1 MRTIYVSPEFPLNR
15 RMRKAVRRGKLRVV
29 REGGERL
36 SLGGGMAIEAR
47 RAVRTFS
54 SPLVCMADRGAEVG
68 GNTGQTGKEIFS
80 DSVKIESAKLPPL
93 PRAVCES
100 NLEAVRRL
108 LSEGADVNAEDMHS
122 LQPLHHSAML
132 AYANNPQ
139 NARQI
144 AEELIKRGAK
154 VNANGA
160 GQNFTPLHAAAER
173 NSCGVADILIQ
184 HGAEVDAKN
193 ASGQTPLFFTA
204 EGDHCDMV
212 KLLISH
218 GADLN
223 MKSANR
229 FTPLHEA
236 ASQNALRTAELLLKH
251 GADVNAQDNEA
262 GVTPLHC
269 AAVGGKHEM
278 TKLLLKHGADVNA
291 RDNEAGTTPLH
302 VAAHSNSCRVADIL
316 IQHGAKVDA
325 KMFRGKRPSF
335 LRRLVKPLISHGA
348 DLNTKSARGWT
359 PLHAAVT
366 GGAYEAAGLLLKHG
380 ADVNARDNETGMT
393 PLHVAALEDDR
404 HQVAE
409 LLLDCGAS
417 VSAKEKHGG
426 APLHTAVIG
435 GVCRIAELLIKR
447 GADVGAT
454 LENRAVTPLDMAR
467 SNNAWG
473 MVALLARFD
482 KAPRLESAGVL
493 LGDKAVMEVAGI
505 YVIANRRDGRVK
517 VGKTGD
523 FRSRFGQLRQECRS
537 AGIPDLSPVA
547 LFPVNA
553 NRGEVELR
561 AHKRLA
567 GCRIAGE
574 WFECSP
580 DEAVRAVQDSL

>member
-1 MRTIYVSPEFPLNR
+1 MTTIHVPPEFPLNR
-15 RMRKAVRRGKLRVV
+15 QMRKAVRRGKLQVV

-36 SLGGGMAIEAR
+36 SLGGGMAVEAR

-54 SPLVCMADRGAEVG
+54 SPLVCMADGGAEVG

-160 GQNFTPLHAAAER
+160 GQNFTPLHAAAEH

-223 MKSANR
+223 TESANR

-278 TKLLLKHGADVNA
+278 AKLLLKHGADVNA

-316 IQHGAKVDA
+316 IQHGAEVDA
-325 KMFRGKRPSF
+325 NMFRGKRRSF

-359 PLHAAVT
+359 PLHAA
-366 GGAYEAAGLLLKHG
+366 ELLLKNRAHI
-380 ADVNARDNETGMT
+380 NAEDERGCTA
-393 PLHVAALEDDR
+393 LHHAALQNDR
-404 HQVAE
+404 
-409 LLLDCGAS
+409 
-417 VSAKEKHGG
+417 KM
-426 APLHTAVIG
+426 
-435 GVCRIAELLIKR
+435 AELLIARGAYLNAKDKNGCTPLHFAAVEDDRCEMAELLIER
-447 GADVGAT
+447 GADVSATTNNGA
-454 LENRAVTPLDMAR
+454 TPLDLARHENARKMA
-467 SNNAWG
+467 
-473 MVALLARFD
+473 ALLGRHD
-482 KAPRLESAGVL
+482 LGYRLQSAGVL